1 MIRVLDLIFSLSALF
16 VLLPLFLVVGILLL
30 FNYENKIFYLQKRV
44 GKHNKK
50 IRIIKFATMLENS
63 PNIGTGTITLKN
75 DPRVFPIGRILR
87 KFKINELPQLIN
99 VIKGEMSL
107 VGPRPLTKNG
117 FDMYPKQTQKKLSNL
132 KPGLS
137 GIGSLFFRNEEV
149 LLQNE
154 KDINYVYN
162 EIIMPYKGNLE
173 IWFCENQ
180 SLINYFKVIF
190 LTVIEII
197 KPNMF
202 NIFSIFPDLPL
213 PQIKLKNLINKTI
226 HKKN

>member
-1 MIRVLDLIFSLSALF
+1 
-16 VLLPLFLVVGILLL
+16 
-30 FNYENKIFYLQKRV
+30 
-44 GKHNKK
+44 
-50 IRIIKFATMLENS
+50 MLENS

-99 VIKGEMSL
+99 VVKGEMSL
-107 VGPRPLTKNG
+107 VGPRPLTKDG
-117 FDMYPKQTQKKLSNL
+117 FDMYPEQTQKKILTI

-137 GIGSLFFRNEEV
+137 GIGSLFFRNEEM

-154 KDINYVYN
+154 KNINYVYK
-162 EIIMPYKGNLE
+162 EIIMPYKGKLE

-180 SLINYFKVIF
+180 SIINYFKVIF
-190 LTVIEII
+190 LTVVEII

-202 NIFSIFPDLPL
+202 SIFTIFPDLPL
-213 PQIKLKNLINKTI
+213 PHKKLKNLINSSI
-226 HKKN
+226 QKKI